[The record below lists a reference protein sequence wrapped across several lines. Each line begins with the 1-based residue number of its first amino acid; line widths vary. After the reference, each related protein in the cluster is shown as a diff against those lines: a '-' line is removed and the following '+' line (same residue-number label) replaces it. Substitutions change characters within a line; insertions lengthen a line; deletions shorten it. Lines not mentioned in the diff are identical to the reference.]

1 MISSRSV
8 FHRTLD
14 RTGVVTQVEVI
25 HLLIN
30 DPLVIS
36 RNNIYFLSY
45 L

>member
-30 DPLVIS
+30 NSLVIP
-36 RNNIYFLSY
+36 RF
-45 L
+45 